1 MSDYASD
8 LREAYE
14 EDGYVFPAYRDRSF
28 ADTPESALSL
38 LSAEFPRNVPDDA
51 FGDLV
56 DGDIENVVLLVV
68 DGFGLD
74 QWTRLREHLPLLDAF
89 DTDGTVTPLTST
101 YPSETAA
108 AITTLHTGL
117 LPAEHGLLGWHQY
130 LDSIDESIQTLP
142 YLLEDGTPVQEEYPL
157 ANPRELF
164 DGDAIYGAAEAAGVD
179 THVTQPAHIA
189 GSISSELTTA
199 GAETHGYWN
208 VADMAVTLR
217 DVVADGERP
226 THVTAYVPNVDTI
239 SHRTGTEDDRYHAQA
254 RMVTEA
260 IRTGFVDNLDAE
272 TAERTAL
279 LVTADHG
286 HTNVDP
292 EVAVDL
298 SVPEVQ
304 DCLAR
309 GDDGEPIPPQGGPR
323 NVQFHVADGR
333 VEELRDYL
341 EGEAG
346 DDVLTVTEGEYR
358 ERGLFG
364 SNHADPGETFERR
377 APDLLAV
384 HREGQMW
391 PESDDKI
398 GVHGGMTPEE
408 MFVPFAA
415 ARASD
420 LQN

>member
-1 MSDYASD
+1 MTEFAPD
-8 LREAYE
+8 LREEYE
-14 EDGYVFPAYRDRSF
+14 AEGYVFPAYRDRCF
-28 ADTPESALSL
+28 ADATESVLSL
-38 LSAEFPRNVPDDA
+38 LSSDFDRNIPDDA
-51 FGDLV
+51 FGDLP
-56 DGDIENVVLLVV
+56 DGVENVVLLVV

-74 QWTRLREHLPLLDAF
+74 QWNRLRDDLPLLDAF
-89 DTDGTVTPLTST
+89 ETAGTVTALTST

-142 YLLEDGTPVQEEYPL
+142 FLLEDGTPVNDEYPL

-164 DGDAIYGAAEAAGVD
+164 AGEAIYGDAEAAGID
-179 THVTQPAHIA
+179 THVTQPEHIA
-189 GSISSELTTA
+189 GSASSVLTTA

-208 VADMAVTLR
+208 VADMALTVR
-217 DVVADGERP
+217 DAVSEDGQ

-239 SHRTGTEDDRYHAQA
+239 SHVTGTEAARYDAQA

-260 IRTGFVDNLDAE
+260 FRTGFLDELDAE
-272 TAERTAL
+272 TAEETAV

-286 HTNVDP
+286 HLNVDDG
-292 EVAVDL
+292 VAADL
-298 SVPEVQ
+298 SVPQVQ

-309 GDDGEPIPPQGGPR
+309 GEEGDPIPPMGGPR
-323 NVQFHVADGR
+323 NVQFHVRDGR
-333 VEELRDYL
+333 VEELRDYV
-341 EGEAG
+341 ESAAN
-346 DDVLTVTEGEYR
+346 DDVVTFTESEYR

-364 SNHADPGETFERR
+364 SNHAEPSETFDRR

-384 HREGQMW
+384 HRDHVMW
-391 PESDDKI
+391 HEPDDKI

-408 MFVPFAA
+408 MLVPFAA

-420 LQN
+420 LQD

>member
-1 MSDYASD
+1 MTEFTPD
-8 LREAYE
+8 LRAARE
-14 EDGYVFPAYRDRSF
+14 EDGYVFPAYRDRCF
-28 ADTPESALSL
+28 ADTPESALSI
-38 LSAEFPRNVPDDA
+38 LSPAFPRNLPDEA
-51 FGDLV
+51 FAGLLD
-56 DGDIENVVLLVV
+56 DGIENVVLLVI

-74 QWTRLREHLPLLDAF
+74 QWNRLADDLPLLDAF
-89 DTDGTVTPLTST
+89 EASGTVTPLTST

-142 YLLEDGTPVQEEYPL
+142 FLLEDGTPVQERYPL
-157 ANPRELF
+157 ANPRDLF
-164 DGDAIYGAAEAAGVD
+164 EGEAIYDDAEAAGID
-179 THVTQPAHIA
+179 THVTQPGHIA
-189 GSISSELTTA
+189 GSASSELTTA

-217 DVVADGERP
+217 DVVTDGDGP
-226 THVTAYVPNVDTI
+226 THATAYVPNVDSV
-239 SHRTGTEDDRYHAQA
+239 SHRTGTATHRYDAQA

-260 IRTGFVDNLDAE
+260 IRTGFIDTLDAE
-272 TAERTAL
+272 TAEKTAV

-286 HTNVDP
+286 HTNVDQS
-292 EVAVDL
+292 VAVDL

-309 GDDGEPIPPQGGPR
+309 GDDGEPIPPMGGPR
-323 NVQFHVADGR
+323 NVQFHVRDGH
-333 VEELRDYL
+333 VEELRDHV
-341 EGEAG
+341 EAVADG
-346 DDVLTVTEGEYR
+346 DVLTFSEAEYR

-364 SNHADPGETFERR
+364 SNHADPGALFDRR

-384 HREGQMW
+384 HRESPMW
-391 PESDDKI
+391 HEPDDKI

-408 MFVPFAA
+408 MLVPFGA

-420 LQN
+420 LR

>member
-1 MSDYASD
+1 MTEFAPD
-8 LREAYE
+8 LREEYE
-14 EDGYVFPAYRDRSF
+14 AEGYVFPAYRDRCF
-28 ADTPESALSL
+28 ADATESVLSL
-38 LSAEFPRNVPDDA
+38 LSSDFDRNIPDDA
-51 FGDLV
+51 FGDLP
-56 DGDIENVVLLVV
+56 DGVENVVLLVV

-74 QWTRLREHLPLLDAF
+74 QWNRLRDDLPLLDAF
-89 DTDGTVTPLTST
+89 ETAGTVTPLTST

-142 YLLEDGTPVQEEYPL
+142 FLLEDGTPVNDEYPL

-164 DGDAIYGAAEAAGVD
+164 AGEAIYGDAEAAGID
-179 THVTQPAHIA
+179 THVTQPEHIA
-189 GSISSELTTA
+189 GSASSVLTTA

-208 VADMAVTLR
+208 VADMALTVR
-217 DVVADGERP
+217 DAVSEDGQ

-239 SHRTGTEDDRYHAQA
+239 SHVTGTEAARYDAQA

-260 IRTGFVDNLDAE
+260 FRTGFLDELDAE
-272 TAERTAL
+272 TAEETAV

-286 HTNVDP
+286 HLNVDDGVP
-292 EVAVDL
+292 ADL
-298 SVPEVQ
+298 SVPQVQ

-309 GDDGEPIPPQGGPR
+309 GEEGDPIPPMGGPR
-323 NVQFHVADGR
+323 NVQFHVRDGR
-333 VEELRDYL
+333 VEELRDYV
-341 EGEAG
+341 ESAAN
-346 DDVLTVTEGEYR
+346 DDVVTFTEDEYR

-364 SNHADPGETFERR
+364 SNHAEPSETFDRR

-384 HREGQMW
+384 HRDHVMW
-391 PESDDKI
+391 HEPDDKI

-408 MFVPFAA
+408 MLVPFAA

-420 LQN
+420 LQD